1 MSSLSQASSAW
12 PEFSY
17 TDFESTGY
25 LLHRLLQGIGK
36 LKLTTPFEPHWANV
50 ALWLTARGL
59 TTGPIPYHSM
69 TFTIEID
76 FIAQQLQCSNSLGQF
91 DGFSLQSCSV
101 AETISLLFKTLKGIS
116 VELVINPM
124 PQEVPHPIAFDQDT
138 TLRIYHPEL
147 ALNWWQ
153 ILKSTHQVLKRYH
166 AKFKGISPPVG
177 LMWGTMDLRDARYK
191 GSGVPVKPG
200 SNIIDRN
207 AWDDVQVESG
217 WWAGSE
223 MYPKPAFFSLAFP
236 LPAELEKLSIKPKTA
251 SWNNE
256 LKEFLLDYADL
267 RLSKN
272 PDEDLLEFFESTYLA
287 ASELMGWDEKLIT
300 SGKPI

>member
-1 MSSLSQASSAW
+1 MSQLSQVSPAW

-25 LLHRLLQGIGK
+25 LLHRLLQGVGK

-50 ALWLTARGL
+50 ALWVTGRGL
-59 TTGPIPYHSM
+59 TSGPIPFNDM
-69 TFTIEID
+69 TFTVEID

-91 DGFSLQSCSV
+91 DGFSLQSHSV
-101 AETISLLFKTLKGIS
+101 AEQISLLFSTLKGIG
-116 VELVINPM
+116 VDLVINPR
-124 PQEVPHPIAFDQDT
+124 PQEVPNPIPFDQDT
-138 TLRIYHPEL
+138 MTREYHPEL
-147 ALNWWQ
+147 AHSWWQ

-177 LMWGTMDLRDARYK
+177 LMWGTMDIRDARYK
-191 GSGVPVKPG
+191 GSSVPVKPG

-217 WWAGSE
+217 WWGGSE

-236 LPAELEKLSIKPKTA
+236 LPAELEKLTIKPSA
-251 SWNNE
+251 AVWNNE

-272 PDEDLLEFFESTYLA
+272 PDEDLLAFFESGYHA
-287 ASELMGWDEKLIT
+287 AAKLMNWDTSLIT
-300 SGKPI
+300 NGKPI